1 MSPKPFDII
10 AVGNAIVDVFGQVDD
25 QFLLTHG
32 IEKNVMTLLDADRF
46 ARLYDALTDH
56 KRPQLVSGGSAANT
70 AVGVA
75 AFGGAAAF
83 VGRVFDDALGAAFTA
98 DIRAAGVAF
107 NQPGRHR
114 IANRFIDHS
123 CYTGCSAL
131 NEYVSWG

>member
-25 QFLLTHG
+25 LFLLTHG
-32 IEKNVMTLLDADRF
+32 IENVMTLLDADRF
-46 ARLYDALTDH
+46 ARLYDALTSH
-56 KRPQLVSGGSAANT
+56 NRPQLVSGGSAANT

-83 VGRVFDDALGAAFTA
+83 VGRVFDDVLGAAFTA

-107 NQPGRHR
+107 NQLPAVFDRQPLHR
-114 IANRFIDHS
+114 SFLLHRAQR
-123 CYTGCSAL
+123 
-131 NEYVSWG
+131 VQ